1 MKLRKKSGAIWLLA
15 VLLFC
20 SAAFWGFSRDERNFE
35 ISKNLNIYYTLFRE
49 LNLFYVDEIDPGDL
63 VKKSMDAMLTTLDPY
78 TTYISEAEIE
88 DFKLMTTGEY
98 AGIGSLISKHKDEII
113 IAEPYEGFPAFNAG
127 LKAGDVLLEINGIS
141 VLKKSTDDVSSLLK
155 GQPNVP
161 LTIKIK
167 RPGTDKTMEKKLV
180 RENIQLKSVPYY
192 GMVSDSIGYILLS
205 QFTDKASGEIKA
217 ALKELKEQNAKSI
230 VLDLRGNPGGL
241 LDQAIEIVNLFVNKG
256 EAIVDTKGKVSQWDK
271 SYKATK
277 TPFDAEIPIA
287 VLVDR
292 GSASASEIV
301 SGAIQDLDRGVVIGQ
316 RTFGKGLVQ
325 TTRNLTYN
333 AKLKVTTA
341 KYYIPSGRCIQALD
355 YSHRNEDG
363 SVGKIADSLITE
375 FHTKNGRSVFDGG
388 GVLPDLKIESETY
401 SSLTVNLI
409 RNFMVFDYAT
419 LYANTHENIAS
430 AKEFKISDQEFAKFS
445 QYIKEQK
452 FKYESESTE
461 ILDALKKAAKEEKYF
476 DISTNEFDALTAKL
490 TPDLDRDLTRFK
502 DEISD
507 LLAHEIIKRYYYQ
520 NGGIEYSLKDDKTL
534 LRAIEVLQNKNE
546 YLGVLDG
553 SIGAHALNKV
563 KLQVK

>member
-20 SAAFWGFSRDERNFE
+20 SAAFWGFNRDERNFE

-63 VKKSMDAMLTTLDPY
+63 VKKSMDAMLSTLDPY
-78 TTYISEAEIE
+78 TTYISESEIE

-98 AGIGSLISKHKDEII
+98 AGIGSLISKHKDEVI
-113 IAEPYEGFPAFNAG
+113 IAEPYEGFPAFKAG
-127 LKAGDVLLEINGIS
+127 LKAGDVLLEINGTPVS
-141 VLKKSTDDVSSLLK
+141 KKSTDDVSSLLK

-167 RPGTDKTMEKKLV
+167 RPGVDKTMEKKLV

-192 GMVSDSIGYILLS
+192 GMVSDSIGYILLN

-241 LDQAIEIVNLFVNKG
+241 LDQAIEIVNLFVDKG
-256 EAIVDTKGKVSQWDK
+256 EDIVSTKGKVSQWDK
-271 SYKATK
+271 SYTATK
-277 TPFDAEIPIA
+277 TPFDAKIPIA
-287 VLVDR
+287 VLVNR

-301 SGAIQDLDRGVVIGQ
+301 SGAIQDLDRGIIIGE

-375 FHTKNGRSVFDGG
+375 FHTKNGRSVYDGG
-388 GVLPDLKIESETY
+388 GVLPDLKIESERY
-401 SSLTVNLI
+401 SSLSINLI
-409 RNFMVFDYAT
+409 RHFLVFDYAT
-419 LYANTHENIAS
+419 LYANSHDKIAG
-430 AKEFKISDQEFAKFS
+430 AKEFKISDQEFEKFS
-445 QYIKEQK
+445 KYIKEQK
-452 FKYESESTE
+452 FVYESESTE
-461 ILDALKKAAKEEKYF
+461 ILDALKKSAKEEKYF

-490 TPDLDRDLTRFK
+490 TPNLDRDLTRFK

-520 NGGIEYSLKDDKTL
+520 NGGIEYSLKEDKTL
-534 LRAIEVLQNKNE
+534 LKAIEVLQDKNE
-546 YLGVLDG
+546 YLGILDG
-553 SIGAHALNKV
+553 SIGLHALNK
-563 KLQVK
+563 

>member
-63 VKKSMDAMLTTLDPY
+63 VKKSMDAMLATLDPY
-78 TTYISEAEIE
+78 TTYISESEIE

-98 AGIGSLISKHKDEII
+98 AGIGSLISKHKDKVI
-113 IAEPYEGFPAFNAG
+113 IAEPYEGFPAFKAG
-127 LKAGDVLLEINGIS
+127 LKAGDILLEINGTS
-141 VLKKSTDDVSSLLK
+141 VSKKSTDDVSSLLK
-155 GQPNVP
+155 GQANVP

-167 RPGTDKTMEKKLV
+167 RPGIDKTMEKKLV

-192 GMVSDSIGYILLS
+192 GMVSDSIGYILLN
-205 QFTDKASGEIKA
+205 QFTNKAAGEIKV
-217 ALKELKEQNAKSI
+217 ALKDLKEQNAKSI

-241 LDQAIEIVNLFVNKG
+241 LDQAIEIVNLFVEKG
-256 EAIVDTKGKVSQWDK
+256 ADIVSTKGKVSQWDK

-277 TPFDAEIPIA
+277 NPFDSEIPIA
-287 VLVDR
+287 VLVNR

-301 SGAIQDLDRGVVIGQ
+301 SGAIQDLDRGIVIGQ

-355 YSHRNEDG
+355 YSNRNKDG

-375 FHTKNGRSVFDGG
+375 FHTKNGRSVYDGG
-388 GVLPDLKIESETY
+388 GILPDLKIESERY
-401 SSLTVNLI
+401 SSLTINLI

-419 LYANTHENIAS
+419 LYANTHDKL
-430 AKEFKISDQEFAKFS
+430 AKEFKISDQEFDTFTKF
-445 QYIKEQK
+445 IKEQK

-461 ILDALKKAAKEEKYF
+461 ILDALKKVAKEEKYF
-476 DISTNEFDALTAKL
+476 DISANEFNALTAKL
-490 TPDLDRDLTRFK
+490 TPDLERDLTRFK
-502 DEISD
+502 LEISD

-520 NGGIEYSLKDDKTL
+520 KGGIEYSLKEDKTL
-534 LRAIEVLQNKNE
+534 LKAIEVLENKNE
-546 YLGVLDG
+546 YMGILDG
-553 SIGAHALNKV
+553 SIGLHALNK
-563 KLQVK
+563 

>member
-1 MKLRKKSGAIWLLA
+1 MKLRRKSGAIWLLA

-20 SAAFWGFSRDERNFE
+20 SAGFWGFNRDERNFE

-63 VKKSMDAMLTTLDPY
+63 VKKSMDSMLSSLDPY
-78 TTYISEAEIE
+78 TTYIPESEIE

-98 AGIGSLISKHKDEII
+98 AGIGSLISKHNDEVI
-113 IAEPYEGFPAFNAG
+113 IAEPYEGFPAYKAG
-127 LKAGDVLLEINGIS
+127 LKAGDVLLEINGTS
-141 VLKKSTDDVSSLLK
+141 VAKKSTEDVSNLLK
-155 GQPNVP
+155 GHPNVP
-161 LTIKIK
+161 LTIKLK
-167 RPGTDKTMEKKLV
+167 RPGVDKVMEKKIV
-180 RENIQLKSVPYY
+180 REKIQLKSVPYY
-192 GMVSDSIGYILLS
+192 GMVSDSVGYIILN

-217 ALKELKEQNAKSI
+217 ALKDLKAQNAKSI

-256 EAIVDTKGKVSQWDK
+256 EEIVSTKGKVAQWDK
-271 SYKATK
+271 TYLASNA
-277 TPFDAEIPIA
+277 PFDTEIPIA
-287 VLVDR
+287 VLVNR

-301 SGAIQDLDRGVVIGQ
+301 SGALQDLDRGVIIGH

-355 YSHRNEDG
+355 YSNRNEDG

-375 FHTKNGRSVFDGG
+375 YHTKDGRSVYDGG
-388 GVLPDLKIESETY
+388 GILPDLKIESEMY
-401 SSLTVNLI
+401 SSLTINLI

-419 LYANTHENIAS
+419 LYANSHDQIAS
-430 AKEFKISDQEFAKFS
+430 AKDFHITDQEYDQFTAYLKD
-445 QYIKEQK
+445 QK

-461 ILDALKKAAKEEKYF
+461 ILEALKESAKDEKYY
-476 DISTNEFDALTAKL
+476 DISTEEFSALEKKL
-490 TPDLDRDLTRFK
+490 TPNLDRDLVRFK

-520 NGGIEYSLKDDKTL
+520 TGGIEYSLQEDKTL
-534 LRAIEVLQNKNE
+534 AKAIEVLENKNE
-546 YLGVLDG
+546 YTSILDG
-553 SIGAHALNKV
+553 TTGLHAINK
-563 KLQVK
+563 K